1 MACSSVKV
9 LTLRTGEAGAGQYHT
24 QGGVKEERGTV
35 GLTGEGCFVLDINVL
50 VLAVPL
56 NGFL

>member
-9 LTLRTGEAGAGQYHT
+9 LTLRTVVAGSVSCAR
-24 QGGVKEERGTV
+24 GGVKEEGKS

-50 VLAVPL
+50 VLAVPF